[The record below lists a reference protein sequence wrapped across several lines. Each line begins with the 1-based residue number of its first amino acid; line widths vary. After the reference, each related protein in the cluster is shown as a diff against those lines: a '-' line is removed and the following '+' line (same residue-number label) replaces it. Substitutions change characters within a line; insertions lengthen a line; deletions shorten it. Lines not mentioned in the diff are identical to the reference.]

1 MKFLKY
7 TLPLLV
13 AFMSFFAVQEA
24 HATAG
29 ALVFHDAAKLRGYN
43 GTGLNWNASDVLK
56 LALATSASNAATTSV
71 INYASLTNELST
83 ANGYTSGGATASTT
97 WTNSGATSTL
107 ALSSAV
113 VWTASGGSIV
123 ARFAVLYD
131 NTDTN
136 KTIIGHFL
144 LDATPA
150 DVTVTTGNTLTISTG
165 TLGTLADLHDPVQY
179 QFFALLHGLPMDLGL
194 AANDSEYTPLKKAA

>member
-7 TLPLLV
+7 TLPVLV
-13 AFMSFFAVQEA
+13 ALLSFFAMQEA

-43 GTGLNWNASDVLK
+43 GTGLNWNASDVTK

-83 ANGYTSGGATASTT
+83 ANGYTSGGATAPTT

-107 ALSSAV
+107 ALSSPV
-113 VWTASGGSIV
+113 VWTATGTLT

-150 DVTVTTGNTLTISTG
+150 DVTVTTGNTLTISSG
-165 TLGTLADLHDPVQY
+165 TFGTLAMLTNPATY
-179 QFFALLHGLPMDLGL
+179 RYFALAHDWPINVIP
-194 AANDSEYTPLKKAA
+194 ANDPHFTLLKSAA